1 MKKKLYIIIPAI
13 FALLVLAYL
22 GLRPKAR
29 LNSQNVCK
37 ITVNKSETVT
47 DGAEIYHAGCITYNK
62 YDEAENICIGVNIPI
77 LVKERDGKI
86 TLSCPN
92 GYLDKNMFTIIGP
105 ENKNYDFVVGLYEIK
120 QDGEITFEL
129 NSGDDPV
136 LYIKFDL
143 SKSDESKKEN
153 SVITVTGEIP
163 VSVFYY

>member
-1 MKKKLYIIIPAI
+1 MKKKLYILIPVIAAI
-13 FALLVLAYL
+13 LVFAYL
-22 GLRPKAR
+22 AFRPKAR

-47 DGAEIYHAGCITYNK
+47 DGLETYHAGCITYNK

>member
-1 MKKKLYIIIPAI
+1 MKKKLYIIIPVIAAI
-13 FALLVLAYL
+13 LVFACLAF
-22 GLRPKAR
+22 RPKAR

-37 ITVNKSETVT
+37 ITVNQSESVKAGLET
-47 DGAEIYHAGCITYNK
+47 YYAGCITYNK
-62 YDEAENICIGVNIPI
+62 YDEAENIYIGVNIPI